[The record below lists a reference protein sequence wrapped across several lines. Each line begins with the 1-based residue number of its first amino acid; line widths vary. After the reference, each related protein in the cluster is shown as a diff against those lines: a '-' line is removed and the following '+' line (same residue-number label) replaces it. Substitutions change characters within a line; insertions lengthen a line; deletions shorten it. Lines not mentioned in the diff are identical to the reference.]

1 MRETNMSVLHTVVVE
16 QEIRFT
22 LVELSHA
29 CRSESEELVE
39 LVREGVLTPSGAAPD
54 DWRFGDTSLR
64 RARRALSLKRDLQIN
79 TPGVAL
85 ALDLLDEIEDLKS
98 RLRRIRA

>member
-1 MRETNMSVLHTVVVE
+1 MMESNMSVVHAVVVE

-29 CRSESEELVE
+29 CRTDSDELVE
-39 LVREGVLTPSGAAPD
+39 LVREGVLTPTGEAPQ
-54 DWRFGDTSLR
+54 DWRFGDASLR
-64 RARRALSLKRDLQIN
+64 RARRALSLKHDLQIN

-85 ALDLLDEIEDLKS
+85 ALDLLDEIEAL
-98 RLRRIRA
+98 RLQLRRRS